1 MLIRVSFVF
10 ISLIILAIIV
20 NSFWSQPPM
29 VIARDNKSK
38 YVQININAPQNIE
51 SLSEEFDDTEPEPI
65 EPEEPEELLE
75 KIETV
80 EPEPI
85 PEPVPE
91 LVKEPQE
98 TPPEVIQPDLPVVN
112 KPTFKKPYVEAI
124 KNTLGLTPN
133 TTPVAQTASSPNDQM
148 IDDLAIQYKLQ
159 LSDWLQKY
167 KRYPLIA
174 KKRRYEGM
182 VKVKFSIDDRGH
194 LLEYEITEPSR
205 HKSLNDAVVKM
216 LQKASPMP
224 EIPQALRNRQGI
236 YEYQV
241 PILFELKAGR

>member
-29 VIARDNKSK
+29 VTARDNKSK
-38 YVQININAPQNIE
+38 YVQVNIKSTQE
-51 SLSEEFDDTEPEPI
+51 MEQSLEQPEVTEPEPI
-65 EPEEPEELLE
+65 ESEEEPEEELIELE
-75 KIETV
+75 
-80 EPEPI
+80 EPEP
-85 PEPVPE
+85 
-91 LVKEPQE
+91 VKELIE
-98 TPPEVIQPDLPVVN
+98 TPAETIKPDPLPVVK
-112 KPTFKKPYVEAI
+112 KPTFIKPVIEPVEKPSSA
-124 KNTLGLTPN
+124 PPASE
-133 TTPVAQTASSPNDQM
+133 TTPIEQMASSPDDQY
-148 IDDLAIQYKLQ
+148 IEDLAVQYKLQ
-159 LSDWLQKY
+159 LSAWLQKY

-174 KKRRYEGM
+174 KKRHYEGM

-194 LLEYEITEPSR
+194 LLEYEIIEPSR

-216 LQKASPMP
+216 LQKSSPMP
-224 EIPQALRNRQGI
+224 DVPHALHNREGI

>member
-20 NSFWSQPPM
+20 NSFWSQPPI

-51 SLSEEFDDTEPEPI
+51 SLSEEFDDTEPEP
-65 EPEEPEELLE
+65 EEPEELLE

-85 PEPVPE
+85 PEPIPEPVPE

-98 TPPEVIQPDLPVVN
+98 MPPEVVQPDPPVV
-112 KPTFKKPYVEAI
+112 KPTLKKPYVEAI
-124 KNTLGLTPN
+124 KNTPVLTPN
-133 TTPVAQTASSPNDQM
+133 TTPVAQTASSPNDQI

-159 LSDWLQKY
+159 LSAWLQKY

-182 VKVKFSIDDRGH
+182 VKVKFFIDDRGH

-224 EIPQALRNRQGI
+224 EVPQALRNRQGI